1 MAKKTKTL
9 TFRHPDRILPHLGTL
24 FGLTE
29 EATVV
34 VLIDMGLLEKR
45 ATGVTQICQQQWEH
59 LRDFHQLR
67 GVLEWGNSQLAGQR
81 LMYIQIGF
89 ISQSPAQIYQR
100 YKKPK
105 ERMAPPTR
113 FGSRAINKFVTQKL
127 SLILKD
133 SAVLDTILLSTTT
146 SEKSP
151 PGEDN
156 SEIDSDTDSKV
167 NVVKPMWSVWEGEV
181 ASEIEFPVLHAF
193 GIPVDNPETTQLL
206 LQELAKL

>member
-67 GVLEWGNSQLAGQR
+67 GVLEWGNSQLA
-81 LMYIQIGF
+81 F
-89 ISQSPAQIYQR
+89 
-100 YKKPK
+100 K
-105 ERMAPPTR
+105 
-113 FGSRAINKFVTQKL
+113 QKT
-127 SLILKD
+127 LK
-133 SAVLDTILLSTTT
+133 TGG
-146 SEKSP
+146 
-151 PGEDN
+151 GEIKN
-156 SEIDSDTDSKV
+156 T
-167 NVVKPMWSVWEGEV
+167 NG
-181 ASEIEFPVLHAF
+181 AF
-193 GIPVDNPETTQLL
+193 G
-206 LQELAKL
+206 KS